1 MASLVTA
8 QPGCFIYSEQPTV
21 NNSENATDLKKNLI
35 YGLLLKDK
43 SLTGTFQE
51 AIGDVIKSL
60 EKISEPV
67 LKGLDEFVKC
77 KDYNNGS
84 SRALL
89 SIYEAM
95 QVWSAINEK
104 FALLVISESTCQQV
118 CYDLT
123 QIYIYCWKLM
133 ETVLTEQ
140 TADVTV
146 TDPLNLFTKPANVI
160 TSTGKKFKIRRECCI
175 CQEKNAEEFT
185 KLPCGH
191 QYHTT
196 CLKQWGITKSCPLC
210 RSEVSENFR
219 ARHVTA
225 LNSKWNLGL
234 NFLEISNKFL
244 EFTGLIESYQ
254 FADVTYLYN
263 IGRFFRI
270 AIGNF
275 YVIDRL
281 QS

>member
-77 KDYNNGS
+77 EDYNNGS

-104 FALLVISESTCQQV
+104 FALLVTSESACQQV
-118 CYDLT
+118 CYDHL
-123 QIYIYCWKLM
+123 I
-133 ETVLTEQ
+133 
-140 TADVTV
+140 
-146 TDPLNLFTKPANVI
+146 
-160 TSTGKKFKIRRECCI
+160 SKFKN
-175 CQEKNAEEFT
+175 KNYDMDE
-185 KLPCGH
+185 
-191 QYHTT
+191 
-196 CLKQWGITKSCPLC
+196 
-210 RSEVSENFR
+210 
-219 ARHVTA
+219 
-225 LNSKWNLGL
+225 
-234 NFLEISNKFL
+234 
-244 EFTGLIESYQ
+244 
-254 FADVTYLYN
+254 
-263 IGRFFRI
+263 
-270 AIGNF
+270 
-275 YVIDRL
+275 
-281 QS
+281 